1 MVLDGGRIKEYDTPE
16 KLLEI
21 PDGMFRAMCKD
32 AGLISP
38 GDSPPG
44 APGHDS
50 GGEGQW
56 ISWIFDWNR
65 E

>member
-50 GGEGQW
+50 GGEGQ
-56 ISWIFDWNR
+56 
-65 E
+65 